1 MKKKVLVVIQLL
13 RRGGVEIAAVN
24 FASHLDKEK
33 YEITYYL
40 QNASEGQDDELVKQV
55 LKSGAKII
63 KKDNLQ
69 QGYLNGYKDAL
80 RVMNAG
86 KYDIVHS
93 HVMFYNGIIMLAA
106 KKCGVKKRVSHSHA
120 TKWNHKETLPFKIYR
135 AVMRKLINIFATD
148 KLACSTAAGNY
159 MYGEKEYAKHGQF
172 LANGIELS
180 RYSFNLDTREK
191 KREDLLVKDNEIIV
205 GHIGTIY
212 RIKNQVFLVEVFA
225 EMLKT
230 NPNMKLILAG
240 EIIDGDKIT
249 EKSNNLGIEDK
260 VIMLGQRN
268 DIAELLQAFDIMIFP
283 SLNEGLPVSL
293 IEAQASKLPCLISD
307 RVTTEVKYNSNVD
320 FMPLEESKEK
330 WSSRAFELLNYDRN
344 SIDLTALSNNYDID
358 KVADRLNKIYST
370 GV

>member
-1 MKKKVLVVIQLL
+1 
-13 RRGGVEIAAVN
+13 
-24 FASHLDKEK
+24 
-33 YEITYYL
+33 
-40 QNASEGQDDELVKQV
+40 
-55 LKSGAKII
+55 
-63 KKDNLQ
+63 
-69 QGYLNGYKDAL
+69 
-80 RVMNAG
+80 
-86 KYDIVHS
+86 
-93 HVMFYNGIIMLAA
+93 MFYNGIIMLAA
-106 KKCGVKKRVSHSHA
+106 KKSGVKKRVSHSHA

-180 RYSFNLDTREK
+180 RYSFNLDTRAK
-191 KREDLLVKDNEIIV
+191 KREELLVKDNEIIM

-240 EIIDGDKIT
+240 EIIDGDKIA
-249 EKSNNLGIEDK
+249 EKSKNLGIEDK

-268 DIAELLQAFDIMIFP
+268 DVAELLQAFDIMIFP

-307 RVTTEVKYNSNVD
+307 RVTAEVKYNSNVD

-330 WSSRAFELLNYDRN
+330 WSSRAFELLNSDRN

-358 KVADRLNKIYST
+358 KIADRLDKIYST